1 MISKY
6 ENGHPVYCTPTL
18 HTILSAPSYVG
29 RIVGQCEDE
38 GSWGE
43 INGIKAFS
51 ISLIA
56 TPHGSIIKSGLAFL
70 DDLDKEG
77 MEKLLGYEKELKDA
91 GKEMYAGKLK
101 GIIEQ

>member
-6 ENGHPVYCTPTL
+6 ENGYPVL
-18 HTILSAPSYVG
+18 IQSNILIEGVVG
-29 RIVGQCEDE
+29 RIVGQSEED

-43 INGIKAFS
+43 INGIRAFS

-56 TPHGSIIKSGLAFL
+56 TPHGSIIKSGLFHLSDL
-70 DDLDKEG
+70 DDAG

-91 GKEMYAGKLK
+91 GKELYAGKLK